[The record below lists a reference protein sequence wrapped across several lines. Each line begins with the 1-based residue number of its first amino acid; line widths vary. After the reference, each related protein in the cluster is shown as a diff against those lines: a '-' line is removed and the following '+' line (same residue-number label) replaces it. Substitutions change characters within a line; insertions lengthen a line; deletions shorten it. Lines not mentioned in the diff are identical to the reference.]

1 MSTIQIDRLLDTV
14 IRSGASD
21 LHLCL
26 GRKPT
31 LRLHGGLRNIDTKV
45 LDADDCVAL
54 MKSITPERAQQEL
67 QEEGSCDFGFA
78 YGTEARFRVA
88 VFRQRGAISLAL
100 RLIPNKLLTF
110 DEIGLPTIV
119 KELIRRPRGL
129 FIVAG
134 PTGSGKTTTL
144 ATMIDY
150 INNNLE
156 RHILTCEDPIE
167 YYHYHKKSVVNQR
180 EVGVDVPS
188 FAEALRR
195 ALRADPDVIL
205 VGEMRDLETIEAAI
219 RAAETGHLVF
229 ATLHTTGAAG
239 TITRVIDAFPTTQQA
254 QVRVQLSTSLIAV
267 LSQVLLARSDKPGR
281 VACYEF
287 LVVTPAIANL
297 IRENKTFRIDS
308 AIQTGRKFGMQLL
321 DDHLWSIYQRGMI
334 AAEEMIDKAKDP
346 GVLTEKVHRGG
357 GMVNRSELDQETDD
371 DGPPADS

>member
-14 IRSGASD
+14 IRSGSSD
-21 LHLCL
+21 LHLCV

-45 LDADDCVAL
+45 LEPDDCVAL

-88 VFRQRGAISLAL
+88 VYRQRGNISLSL

-110 DEIGLPTIV
+110 EQIGLPSIV

-129 FIVAG
+129 FIVTG

-144 ATMIDY
+144 ATMVDF
-150 INNNLE
+150 INDNLE
-156 RHILTCEDPIE
+156 RHIITCEDPIE
-167 YYHYHKKSVVNQR
+167 YYHYHKKSIINQR

-239 TITRVIDAFPTTQQA
+239 TITRVIDAFPTNQQA

-267 LSQVLLARSDKPGR
+267 LSQVLLPRSDKPGR
-281 VACYEF
+281 IACYEF

-321 DDHLWSIYQRGMI
+321 DDHLWSIYQRGLI
-334 AAEEMIDKAKDP
+334 SAEEMIDKAKDP
-346 GVLTEKVHRGG
+346 GELTEKVHRGG
-357 GMVNRSELDQETDD
+357 GMVNRTELDQPE
-371 DGPPADS
+371 AE